1 VINTS
6 PDTGKHSG
14 VTDLVGRKPELT
26 AIAGLLDRARLV
38 TVTGP
43 GGVGKTRVALAA
55 AAEAVDDYPDGV
67 WIVELSGL
75 RDPELLPNTVAS
87 VLGLPEQDTRSQ
99 LDTVLDYLRDREM
112 LLILDTCEHIV
123 DACARLADEIL
134 RAAPGITLLATSRQ
148 PLDASGEHTHAVPP
162 LPVPETDDAFSRQ
175 AYAGAGDA
183 GAGDAVELFA
193 LRAAAA
199 VPGFT
204 LTPANWPDVT
214 HLCRRLDGIPLAIE
228 LAAVQLRAMQLD
240 DLTLRLDQ
248 TFKILTGDSR
258 VSLARHETLRAA
270 IEWSHDLCSPAERRL
285 WARLSVFAGTFDF
298 DAVLEVCAR
307 TGLEREDVVVALV
320 GLVDKSVVLRDPA
333 DERRYRL
340 LDTLREF
347 GAEQL
352 AAADEVTECRDRHL
366 ARYLRLAQNF
376 GAHFTD
382 DDQMKQYF
390 ALRADHAN
398 IRAALEHALESQD
411 GAFRERDGAELAT
424 ALYGY
429 WQISG
434 LLREGGYWLSK
445 VIDRFAGASPERAKA
460 LVNRGF
466 LRSFQGHADA
476 LADCQDGTETALAL
490 DEPAIAARGY
500 MHMGLTLAF
509 TGEHAA
515 SARVLETARPMLAE
529 CGDRPG
535 QVMLM
540 PMIGHLRQ
548 LSGDIA
554 GAIEVCDSGLELLG
568 PESTE
573 QWVRSYM
580 HVVSGFALF
589 QLPGREAD
597 CEAVVREALAAKQ
610 ALGDLIGTAYA
621 LETLGWLAARTGG
634 HSQAAWLFG
643 AADPLWQR
651 GGSRFSGT
659 AIMEGFHQ
667 QAEQTAV
674 AALGAGQY
682 ATFHADGSR
691 HAKEQL
697 TVLAMGG
704 TFALR
709 VP

>member
-1 VINTS
+1 VVNTS
-6 PDTGKHSG
+6 PDTEKHTG

-26 AIAGLLDRARLV
+26 AIAALLGQARLV

-55 AAEAVDDYPDGV
+55 AAEAVDEYPDGV

-87 VLGLPEQDTRSQ
+87 VLGLAEQDSRSQ
-99 LDTVLDYLRDREM
+99 LDTVLDYLSDREM

-134 RAAPGITLLATSRQ
+134 RAAPGVTLLATSRQ
-148 PLDASGEHTHAVPP
+148 PLDASGEHTQAVPP
-162 LPVPETDDAFSRQ
+162 LPVPAADDTFSRQ
-175 AYAGAGDA
+175 AYTGDG

-204 LTPANWPDVT
+204 LTPANWPGVT

-228 LAAVQLRAMQLD
+228 LAAVQLRAMHLD
-240 DLTLRLDQ
+240 SLTRRLDQ

-285 WARLSVFAGTFDF
+285 WARLSVFAGAFDF
-298 DAVLEVCAR
+298 DAILEVCA
-307 TGLEREDVVVALV
+307 TTELEREDVVVALV

-333 DERRYRL
+333 DEHRYRL

-376 GAHFTD
+376 GARFTD

-411 GAFRERDGAELAT
+411 GTFRERDGAELAT

-445 VIDRFAGASPERAKA
+445 VLDRFGGTSPERAKA

-476 LADCQDGTETALAL
+476 LADCEVGTEMALAL
-490 DEPAIAARGY
+490 NEPPIAARGY

-509 TGEHAA
+509 CGEHAA
-515 SARVLETARPMLAE
+515 AERAFETAEPLLTE
-529 CGDRPG
+529 CADRPG
-535 QVMLM
+535 LVMLM

-548 LSGDIA
+548 LSGDLD

-568 PESTE
+568 RESTE

-589 QLPGREAD
+589 QVPGREAD

-621 LETLGWLAARTGG
+621 LETLGWLAARTGA
-634 HSQAAWLFG
+634 HAQAAWLFG
-643 AADPLWQR
+643 AADPLWRR
-651 GGSRFSGT
+651 GGIRFSGT
-659 AIMEGFHQ
+659 AIMEGFHLR
-667 QAEQTAV
+667 AERAAV
-674 AALGAGQY
+674 AALGAGPY
-682 ATFHADGSR
+682 ATAHADGAR

-704 TFALR
+704 SFALH